1 MRLLNYKSYYEVFR
15 IGVVNKGFTPVAE
28 LLFYPMFKDHTLL
41 DDTGVPFEAK
51 SPFPSRIGN
60 GYIAIH
66 KNIQDE
72 VAKSDTLKKYIE
84 YFQTDVIP
92 LIIDATRDEMFHEM
106 VQLIKNC
113 EITDYGKKKILK
125 HYEKKEYAEFLA
137 KAFQRA
143 LLGENHVANP
153 KKKISASD
161 EDVEAEDEFDAKV
174 RKKKP
179 VAVVP
184 KRIHGEEMA
193 YVNQI
198 YLAYS
203 VKTGKKIKG
212 RPDVKKVD
220 YLEHFE
226 EQRKMYYYAET
237 INREIRDSI
246 KKDEKNA
253 FDALRNEIQFGIAKA
268 KRGSYSDP
276 VDRMDTITERA
287 SDVILSQKTEDDLY
301 GWIGPGEKMGV
312 CHMLVNEKELYWVEE
327 NADEEQSV

>member
-1 MRLLNYKSYYEVFR
+1 MKLLNYKDYYEVFR
-15 IGVVNKGFTPVAE
+15 IGVVNKGFTAIAE
-28 LLFYPMFKDHTLL
+28 LLFQPMFKDHTLL
-41 DDTGVPFEAK
+41 DETGEPFEVDPTFASK
-51 SPFPSRIGN
+51 IGN

-66 KNIQDE
+66 KTIQDE
-72 VAKSDTLKKYIE
+72 ISKKETLEKYIA
-84 YFQTDVIP
+84 YFQSDVIL
-92 LIIDATRDEMFHEM
+92 LIIDATRDEMLYEM
-106 VQLIKNC
+106 AQLVKNS
-113 EITDYGKKKILK
+113 EISDFGKKQILK
-125 HYEKKEYAEFLA
+125 HFDKKEYAEFLA

-153 KKKISASD
+153 KKKISAAD
-161 EDVEAEDEFDAKV
+161 MNLDAEDEFNTVV

-184 KRIHGEEMA
+184 KRIHEDEMT

-203 VKTGKKIKG
+203 VKLGKKIKS
-212 RPDVKKVD
+212 RPDVKKID

-246 KKDEKNA
+246 KKDEENA
-253 FDALRNEIQFGIAKA
+253 FGALRDEIKLGIGRA
-268 KRGSYSDP
+268 KRKTYSDP
-276 VDRMDTITERA
+276 VERMDAITERA
-287 SDVILSQKTEDDLY
+287 SDVVLSKKTEDDLY

-312 CHMLVNEKELYWVEE
+312 CHMLVNENELYWVEE
-327 NADEEQSV
+327 KVDAEQSV